1 VEASVKAIRAL
12 TEGENPIVLRG
23 IMVDRAILLQQAR
36 INGQW
41 MLEPWLKT
49 SDIIPYEPDTAGHRL
64 LCNALLD
71 ALSAEQHEA
80 LRIGEEVQVL
90 QSDVQ
95 QWAWDAIDSGGVCAI
110 ALPASARSMPEPLPP
125 GMPRAKWLYCWAL
138 NSLEPERGVDAPRYI
153 RLAVQET
160 AQPTPEQAQP
170 TLPVQETAQPAHS
183 VQEAAQQKPTTRAL
197 TAIGLA
203 HAWIAEN
210 GPTDEHGRARTDR
223 EVLREALTEAAE
235 LRLLDDKAF
244 SPDSSS
250 LRAYTRAMIAWEIK
264 LQAARRGGR

>member
-1 VEASVKAIRAL
+1 VKALRAL

-23 IMVDRAILLQQAR
+23 IMVDRAIRLQQAR

-49 SDIIPYEPDTAGHRL
+49 SDIIPYEPDTADHRL
-64 LCNALLD
+64 LCNTLLD

-80 LRIGEEVQVL
+80 LRIGEKVQVL

-138 NSLEPERGVDAPRYI
+138 NSLEPEPGVDAPRYI

-170 TLPVQETAQPAHS
+170 TLPVQETAQPAHY
-183 VQEAAQQKPTTRAL
+183 VKETAQDKITDRGL
-197 TAIGLA
+197 TAIGVA
-203 HAWIAEN
+203 HAWLTEN
-210 GPTDEHGRARTDR
+210 GPVDEHGRPRSDR
-223 EVLREALTEAAE
+223 DVLREALNEAV
-235 LRLLDDKAF
+235 LLGLLDDMAF
-244 SPDSSS
+244 SHDSSS
-250 LRAYTRAMIAWEIK
+250 LRARVRAMIEWELK
-264 LQAARRGGR
+264 LLAARRSGR